1 MRRWNDRIFR
11 KRLGR
16 IAVLFCL
23 VVLLAGC
30 SGSACEKSGRSIVS
44 YGGYGNGRFP
54 EAGPRPGT
62 GTRARTRAGTG
73 T

>member
-1 MRRWNDRIFR
+1 MRRWTDRIFR

-16 IAVLFCL
+16 MAVLFCL
-23 VVLLAGC
+23 AVLLAGC
-30 SGSACEKSGRSIVS
+30 SGGESAVPPPILPA
-44 YGGYGNGRFP
+44 GGYGNGRFP

-62 GTRARTRAGTG
+62 GTRARTRAGAG